1 MLQYA
6 IIFVKGLYWMG
17 NLKYAIIFP
26 GQGAQEP
33 GMGREIFE
41 NYPAARQAFEEADEA
56 LGFSL
61 SDKIFNGTQEEL
73 GLTEITQPAI
83 LTVSIAAFRALSSEL
98 GETPVPLCMAGHSLG
113 EYTALVASGVISMA
127 DGVRLVSRRG
137 NLMQNAVPVG
147 KGAMAA
153 VLGLSLEEVSK
164 VCAKVANGQVVAP
177 ANINLPTQ
185 IVISGHTD
193 AVMRALDYITKNY
206 TARTRLLKVSCPCHS
221 ALLELTATELEKEFM
236 KVTSWSNPSC
246 PIISNVSGTALSNV
260 EDIKRALYKQIY
272 FPVQWVDSVLEME
285 KLGVENYIELGPG
298 KVLSSIVKKL
308 CSDKTPIYG
317 STVEKIKEIADLIRS
332 K

>member
-1 MLQYA
+1 M
-6 IIFVKGLYWMG
+6 
-17 NLKYAIIFP
+17 KYAIIFP

-41 NYPAARQAFEEADEA
+41 NYPVSRQAFEEADEA

-83 LTVSIAAFRALSSEL
+83 LTVSIAAFRALSFEL
-98 GETPVPLCMAGHSLG
+98 GRTPVPLCMAGHSLG
-113 EYTALVASGVISMA
+113 EYTALVASGVISLA

-147 KGAMAA
+147 VGSMAA
-153 VLGLSLEEVSK
+153 VLGLSLEEVFT
-164 VCAKVANGQVVAP
+164 VCEAVANGEVIAP

-185 IVISGHTD
+185 IVISGHAN
-193 AVMRALDYITKNY
+193 AVNRAIDYIAQHY
-206 TARTRLLKVSCPCHS
+206 TARTRLLNVSCPCHS
-221 ALLELTATELEKEFM
+221 SLLEGTALELEKEFE

-246 PIISNVSGTALSNV
+246 PIISNVTGKALDNV
-260 EDIKRALYKQIY
+260 TDIKRALYKQIY
-272 FPVQWVDSVLEME
+272 SPVQWVDSVFEME

-308 CSDKTPIYG
+308 CSGKAPIYG
-317 STVEKIKEIADLIRS
+317 STIEKIKEMADLIRS
-332 K
+332 